1 MNKSFLILTG
11 GAALASAIIFGQTV
25 AQTQPEPGKTEPR
38 LSEPA
43 PKTDAA
49 AVARGAKA
57 WADHCGRCHNLRS
70 PSELNAEL
78 WDVSVQHMRVR
89 ANLPGSVADDI
100 KLFLM
105 SSVAAN
111 AQTSGSA
118 QANLSLPSFAHLQPG
133 VPLRGKGIYAQTCLA
148 CHGTD
153 GKGAID
159 GVPDLTA
166 KNGRLSKP
174 DEIVL
179 TNIIRGVQSEGS
191 MMAMPPLG
199 GNPDLTEQDMADVL
213 AYLHEEFRKN

>member
-1 MNKSFLILTG
+1 MSKSFLILTG
-11 GAALASAIIFGQTV
+11 GAVLASAFLFGQTV
-25 AQTQPEPGKTEPR
+25 AQTQPEPQS
-38 LSEPA
+38 SEPA

-57 WADHCGRCHNLRS
+57 WANACGRCHNLRS

-105 SSVAAN
+105 SSAASS
-111 AQTSGSA
+111 AQTSTLASTGVSH
-118 QANLSLPSFAHLQPG
+118 PSFAELQPG
-133 VPLRGKGIYAQTCLA
+133 DTLRGKGVYSQTCFV
-148 CHGTD
+148 CHGPT

-166 KNGRLSKP
+166 KNGRLAKS
-174 DEIVL
+174 DEIVM
-179 TNIIRGVQSEGS
+179 TNIINGFQSEGS
-191 MMAMPPLG
+191 MMAMPPMG
-199 GNPDLTEQDMADVL
+199 GNPDLSEQDMADVL
-213 AYLHEEFRKN
+213 AYMRKEYGVAPNIE